1 MRPLPDG
8 IALRPVT
15 GDDSPTLGLIL
26 GEGIGG
32 YASFAPEG
40 WTPPQIPD
48 DDKLGLARRFD
59 GPDAW
64 GLLAYA
70 GDEPAALISLAKR
83 VRADVTPAP
92 PGTGYLWQMFVRPA
106 WQGSGVAGALLD
118 RALAEA
124 RERGWR
130 RLILWAAA
138 GAAQARRFYEREGF
152 TPTGRTQFN
161 AEIGLDLVQYERELF
176 ANSMPSSST
185 DP

>member
-1 MRPLPDG
+1 M
-8 IALRPVT
+8 T
-15 GDDSPTLGLIL
+15 SDDAPTLALIL
-26 GEGIGG
+26 DEGIGG

-40 WTPPQIPD
+40 WAAPQIPD
-48 DDKLGLARRFD
+48 EDKRMLASRFD

-64 GLLAYA
+64 GLFAYA
-70 GDEPAALISLAKR
+70 GDEPAALISLSKR
-83 VRADVTPAP
+83 VRSDVTPAP
-92 PGTGYLWQMFVRPA
+92 PGTGYLWQMFVRPP

-118 RALAEA
+118 RAFAEA

-161 AEIGLDLVQYERELF
+161 AEMGLDLLQYERELF

-185 DP
+185 GP